1 MEIIFKIVGLI
12 VMVVLLGLIMSYPI
26 MLLWN
31 YCLVPAIPSINQIEW
46 FQAWGIMFLC
56 SLLFK
61 SDITV
66 NQK

>member
-1 MEIIFKIVGLI
+1 MEIIFKIIGLI
-12 VMVVLLGLIMSYPI
+12 AMVVLLGLVMSYPI

-31 YCLVPAIPSINQIEW
+31 YCLVPAIPSIHEIEW
-46 FQAWGIMFLC
+46 LQAWGIMFLC

>member
-1 MEIIFKIVGLI
+1 MEIILKIIGILLM
-12 VMVVLLGLIMSYPI
+12 MVVLGLIMSYPI

-31 YCLVPAIPSINQIEW
+31 ACLVPAIPSIHEIEW
-46 FQAWGIMFLC
+46 LQAWGIMFLC
-56 SLLFK
+56 GLLFK